1 MKPQNFEQKQVAK
14 IQKQISRVVQEKVS
28 KKRGL
33 MSGFE
38 KLEHKHKLFFSLVI
52 SICIVLF
59 WRGTWNLVDEY
70 LVPDNF
76 LLSNIISI
84 LIALSVIGVSDFL
97 IKKLAE
103 G

>member
-1 MKPQNFEQKQVAK
+1 MNKDIAERQLSKVQKQVSK
-14 IQKQISRVVQEKVS
+14 VVKKKVDQ
-28 KKRGL
+28 KRGL

-38 KLEHKHKLFFSLVI
+38 KLERKHKLFFSLVI

-76 LLSNIISI
+76 LLSNILSI
-84 LIALSVIGVSDFL
+84 LIALSIISISDFL
-97 IKKLAE
+97 IRKLAE

>member
-1 MKPQNFEQKQVAK
+1 MKRQNFEQKQIAK
-14 IQKQISRVVQEKVS
+14 IQKQISRVVEEKVN
-28 KKRGL
+28 KKKGL

-59 WRGTWNLVDEY
+59 WRGTWNLIDEY
-70 LVPDNF
+70 LVPDNYI
-76 LLSNIISI
+76 LSNIISI

-97 IKKLAE
+97 IKKLSE
-103 G
+103 S